1 MVEKIFTTFSQ
12 KLKGIE
18 RVSIIN
24 FEIKNC
30 LYRIFSFV
38 SIRFVAIILN
48 EKHHMLGRFSKCYS
62 FSRRCY
68 CQRYYVSFILFHSIK
83 RSQCNFHAWGN
94 FIIRGKYK
102 STIICDFHISGRKHF
117 EIRFMDSVVYSC
129 I

>member
-48 EKHHMLGRFSKCYS
+48 EKHHMLGR
-62 FSRRCY
+62 
-68 CQRYYVSFILFHSIK
+68 
-83 RSQCNFHAWGN
+83 
-94 FIIRGKYK
+94 
-102 STIICDFHISGRKHF
+102 
-117 EIRFMDSVVYSC
+117 SVNVTPSVEDVTVKGTM
-129 I
+129 